1 MEKEMEYRK
10 IQQVGRGS
18 YILTLPKEWIQELN
32 LGKGSQIAIK
42 KLKDSSLILI
52 PRKLREEERK
62 PARKECRIFI
72 DSKSDPKS
80 LCRKIASLY
89 AVSVDIIHII
99 HRNGEIP
106 TEHRTVVHNLTKNL
120 LLGSEI
126 ISETNEEIV
135 IQILINHTEFPVE
148 KAIRRMAVLALSA
161 NRDAVQAL
169 RNMDEELIKSVIE
182 VCDDVK
188 RLNLYVIRQLKYGL
202 ERNMHKE
209 LGFKSPKEF
218 LGYRI
223 VANEIKNITDN
234 ALNIA
239 NNIKTLKKMIKNQT
253 LLLNELVDEE
263 LYSQILSF
271 NFKAHHFFEESLKA
285 LFKRDYK
292 YADKLI
298 SEIESLIALEN
309 ELVMMI
315 FTKKIDPNI
324 SSIFRLILDSTRRI
338 IEYGRNIAEVTLNR
352 TVEEETEIEAG

>member
-10 IQQVGRGS
+10 VQQVGRGS
-18 YILTLPKEWIQELN
+18 YILTLPKKWIKELN
-32 LGKGSQIAIK
+32 LGKGSQVAIK
-42 KLKDSSLILI
+42 KLENSSLLLV
-52 PRKLREEERK
+52 PRKMQDEKKK
-62 PARKECRIFI
+62 PIRKECRIFV
-72 DSKSDPKS
+72 DSNVNYES

-99 HRNGEIP
+99 FRNGEIP
-106 TEHRTVVHNLTKNL
+106 TEHRTAVHNFTKNL

-126 ISETNEEIV
+126 ISETDREII

-148 KAIRRMAVLALSA
+148 KAIRRMAILALSA

-169 RNMDEELIKSVIE
+169 RNMDEKLIKGVIE

-202 ERNMHKE
+202 ERNMYKE
-209 LGFKSPKEF
+209 LGFKTPKEF

-223 VANEIKNITDN
+223 VANEIKNIADN

-239 NNIKTLKKMIKNQT
+239 NNIRTLKKMIKDQT
-253 LLLNELVDEE
+253 LLLNEMVDEE
-263 LYSQILSF
+263 LYSQILNF
-271 NFKAHHFFEESLKA
+271 NSKAHRFFEEALKA
-285 LFKRDYK
+285 LFGRDYN

-298 SEIESLIALEN
+298 SEIDSLIVLEN
-309 ELVMMI
+309 ELVIMMS
-315 FTKKIDPNI
+315 TKKIDPNI
-324 SSIFRLILDSTRRI
+324 SSTFRLILDSSRRI

-352 TVEEETEIEAG
+352 TVEEETQI